1 MPPNEPNEAFGQQA
15 LKIRPHFHS
24 EAPFSQ
30 CARPNRRFE
39 FNKRSQPFIRVHNV
53 TLSVI
58 AMHINH

>member
-1 MPPNEPNEAFGQQA
+1 MVAVTSPPASLPEVMSKVKDQ
-15 LKIRPHFHS
+15 
-24 EAPFSQ
+24 APFSQ

-39 FNKRSQPFIRVHNV
+39 FNKRSQLFIRVHNV